1 MVKENENRVLVN
13 YQDEIFGNLLNINS
27 MTETECHL
35 AINLYCYHYIVNFV
49 LKQFNLIR
57 NEHSAYGEAGPEYTA
72 DFLLDIN

>member
-35 AINLYCYHYIVNFV
+35 AINLYCYHYIANFV
-49 LKQFNLIR
+49 LKQFN
-57 NEHSAYGEAGPEYTA
+57 
-72 DFLLDIN
+72 